1 MTCICSTQVCA
12 ETDCERARPQMA
24 TLRMVIMLEEVKDMV
39 VVGFRM
45 LCVGKRKCVVKP

>member
-24 TLRMVIMLEEVKDMV
+24 TLRVVIMLRDMKDMV
-39 VVGFRM
+39 VVGVWM
-45 LCVGKRKCVVKP
+45 LFVGKRKCVVKP